1 MAEDQ
6 YDITKIIFMVLNNT
20 HRTSFYELHLFSK
33 NYDFNRP
40 TINEEGV
47 S

>member
-1 MAEDQ
+1 M
-6 YDITKIIFMVLNNT
+6 LNIT

-33 NYDFNRP
+33 NYNFNRP

-47 S
+47 SYVHDTQVSS

>member
-1 MAEDQ
+1 MLN
-6 YDITKIIFMVLNNT
+6 IT
-20 HRTSFYELHLFSK
+20 HSTSFYVLHLFSK
-33 NYDFNRP
+33 NYDFNRL

>member
-1 MAEDQ
+1 MLN
-6 YDITKIIFMVLNNT
+6 II

-33 NYDFNRP
+33 NYDFNTP

>member
-1 MAEDQ
+1 M
-6 YDITKIIFMVLNNT
+6 LNIT
-20 HRTSFYELHLFSK
+20 HRTSFYELHLLSK
-33 NYDFNRP
+33 NYDFNTP

>member
-1 MAEDQ
+1 MLN
-6 YDITKIIFMVLNNT
+6 IT
-20 HRTSFYELHLFSK
+20 HGTSFYELNLFSK
-33 NYDFNRP
+33 NYDFNTP